1 MELHGW
7 IDAYLDH
14 LRVERALSNNT
25 LLAYSRDLGVL
36 ADAASGVA
44 LDAID
49 AHLVQQALVAHAKS
63 GHSARSSARLL
74 SGFRGFFK
82 FLIREHVLK
91 VDPTAL
97 AERPKLGRRL
107 PMTLTEAEVLRLL
120 ELPDLRSARGLLHAC
135 MLHTMY
141 AAGLRVSELCLLE
154 LSALDRQ
161 RGLVEPLGK
170 GGKRRIVPI
179 SPSTLALLDRY
190 LTEVRPHHPE
200 ATRSPHL
207 FLSPRGGAMTRQGFW
222 KIVKRYAAAAGITKP
237 LSPHKLR
244 HSFATHLLRG
254 GADLRSLQAMLGHA
268 DLGTTEI
275 YTHVAQ
281 DAVRDAFTKAH
292 PRA

>member
-1 MELHGW
+1 MDLHGW

-36 ADAASGVA
+36 AEAAAGAS

-49 AHLVQQALVAHAKS
+49 AQLVQKTLVTHSKS

-74 SGFRGFFK
+74 SGIRGFFK
-82 FLIREHVLK
+82 FLLRERVLT
-91 VDPTAL
+91 VDPTSL

-107 PMTLTEAEVLRLL
+107 PMTLTEAEVMHLL
-120 ELPDLRSARGLLHAC
+120 ELPDTSTPRGLLHAC

-141 AAGLRVSELCLLE
+141 AAGLRVTELCLLE

-170 GGKRRIVPI
+170 GNKRRIVPI
-179 SPSTLALLDRY
+179 SASTLTLLDRY
-190 LTEVRPHHPE
+190 LLEVRPAHPE
-200 ATRSPHL
+200 AQRSPHL
-207 FLSPRGGAMTRQGFW
+207 FLSPRGGALTRQGFW
-222 KIVKRYAAAAGITKP
+222 KIVKRYALAAGITKP

-281 DAVRDAFTKAH
+281 DSVRRAYTKAH